1 MKPSAQPTTRDRE
14 IENNY
19 QEINE
24 VVYQWYC
31 LASDVMVPINGP
43 MIREEA
49 TEIAKK
55 LNKPAEYDGFKASS
69 GWLECWKSHY
79 GIKQQAVEG
88 ESGQVQTETVESWME
103 RQRDLCK
110 GYKLEG
116 IWNEDETGCFFC
128 ALPEKSLAEEGH
140 RCKGGKKSKL

>member
-1 MKPSAQPTTRDRE
+1 
-14 IENNY
+14 
-19 QEINE
+19 
-24 VVYQWYC
+24 
-31 LASDVMVPINGP
+31 MVPINGP

-55 LNKPAEYDGFKASS
+55 LNKPAEYDGFKALS